1 MEYTVSVRS
10 STVPQ
15 YSLTAHR
22 LNRYGE
28 TENMRGCSP
37 APAVISGA
45 SSSTI
50 TQIALV
56 GRRRKGSFEFPVCS
70 SAAQTACLSFSNH
83 NEHNQQRQRQC
94 LWLPERSKRK
104 GGRRAGVG
112 LQCKCSYES
121 RGEDNEWV
129 VVNFYHFVMIKDAEA
144 VAVAVAAKH
153 PSFVE
158 GLNIRG
164 RIYLNE
170 QGIMHSGL
178 SRDAL
183 VAYFEWLRGNERF
196 SGILVQVSAAT
207 NGHCGIS
214 PHWFRQAPI
223 QLLFLLH
230 LVADRL
236 EAGNTNI
243 DASNDNLKRN
253 QILLEVRNGYEW
265 DIGHFEGARR
275 PDMDCFRS
283 TSFGFSQPEVIS
295 ADPLENVDKEK
306 TNVLMYCTGDI
317 RCNVYSTILRQKGF
331 QHLYT

>member
-1 MEYTVSVRS
+1 MEYTVSLRS

-207 NGHCGIS
+207 NGHCG
-214 PHWFRQAPI
+214 
-223 QLLFLLH
+223 
-230 LVADRL
+230 
-236 EAGNTNI
+236 NTNI

-306 TNVLMYCTGDI
+306 TDVLMYCTGDI